1 MAEPSNRNTTPER
14 YEETHDPKNPPN
26 SVLHPEVRRTARWSF
41 LLPVIVLA
49 IVAALL
55 WVYWSGQPGR
65 PREAQRTNDQNTLV
79 GTSGE
84 RTPGGKNTDPNFG
97 STQDE
102 IKYRGATK

>member
-1 MAEPSNRNTTPER
+1 MDQRRQHPSPVIPGDAAGQEREGRRARGMTHAFCAWEASMAEPSNRNTTPER

-55 WVYWSGQPGR
+55 WVYWSGQP
-65 PREAQRTNDQNTLV
+65 
-79 GTSGE
+79 
-84 RTPGGKNTDPNFG
+84 
-97 STQDE
+97 
-102 IKYRGATK
+102 